1 MERSAAFLTGSLGTV
16 SGLYEGLKTR
26 TDAMTKDPSL
36 YHIVNWLTL
45 GTADMVKGAF
55 SPDEPLSLEHWLNSL
70 GVASIAVGAYELAQ
84 KYAPAMIDDVA
95 AFENAAA
102 QNAAEIN
109 LPEDAL
115 IVRDTKYIKYRDD
128 GWSVD
133 YPKYAPD
140 DGFVAGTTHIETLDV
155 GALIDRYGGPGGD
168 FTAPKGTPYKMRSL
182 PYYKNQNVYHVY
194 RVIKPIENVEAGRI
208 APAFGEWGG
217 GIQYHL
223 PTNVKKLIEN
233 GYLEEVIK

>member
-1 MERSAAFLTGSLGTV
+1 MGTV

-36 YHIVNWLTL
+36 YNIVNWLTL

-55 SPDEPLSLEHWLNSL
+55 SPEKTLSLEHWLDSL
-70 GVASIAVGAYELAQ
+70 GVVSIAFGAYELAQ
-84 KYAPAMIDDVA
+84 KYAPTMIDDVA
-95 AFENAAA
+95 AFENTAA
-102 QNAAEIN
+102 QNAVEIN

-115 IVRDTKYIKYRDD
+115 IVRDTKYVDES
-128 GWSVD
+128 GHVD

-140 DGFVAGTTHIETLDV
+140 NGFVAGTTHIETLDV

-208 APAFGEWGG
+208 APAFGERGG
-217 GIQYHL
+217 GIQYRL
-223 PTNVKKLIEN
+223 PTNIKELTEN

>member
-1 MERSAAFLTGSLGTV
+1 
-16 SGLYEGLKTR
+16 
-26 TDAMTKDPSL
+26 
-36 YHIVNWLTL
+36 
-45 GTADMVKGAF
+45 
-55 SPDEPLSLEHWLNSL
+55 
-70 GVASIAVGAYELAQ
+70 
-84 KYAPAMIDDVA
+84 MIDDVA
-95 AFENAAA
+95 AFENTSA

-140 DGFVAGTTHIETLDV
+140 NGFVAGTKHIETLDA
-155 GALIDRYGGPGGD
+155 GALIDRYGEPGGD

-233 GYLEEVIK
+233 GYLEEVKK

>member
-1 MERSAAFLTGSLGTV
+1 MSTV

-26 TDAMTKDPSL
+26 TDAMTKEPSL
-36 YHIVNWLTL
+36 YNIVNWLTL
-45 GTADMVKGAF
+45 GTAAMVKGAF

-70 GVASIAVGAYELAQ
+70 GVASIAVGTYELAQ
-84 KYAPAMIDDVA
+84 KYAPVMIDDVA
-95 AFENAAA
+95 AFENTAA

-109 LPEDAL
+109 LPEDTL
-115 IVRDTKYIKYRDD
+115 IVRDTKYLDES
-128 GWSVD
+128 GHVD

-140 DGFVAGTTHIETLDV
+140 NGFVAGTKHIETLDV

-168 FTAPKGTPYKMRSL
+168 FTALKGTPYKMRSL

-208 APAFGEWGG
+208 APAFGERGG
-217 GIQYHL
+217 GMQYRL
-223 PTNVKKLIEN
+223 PTNIKELIEN